1 MASVSVSSLI
11 LFIAAMVIAAGVAGT
26 MMTSVQSVSDAFGE
40 RSDDLARD
48 IETEVTII
56 SDPGSGAVYDAETE
70 TITVLLKNTG
80 DRPLPARTSAVD
92 VLVDGQYVS
101 ADATRLTVVDDSDWR
116 PGAVARLEIDRS
128 LAGGSHRLAVNV
140 DGDREVLRFYT

>member
-1 MASVSVSSLI
+1 VASVSVSSLI

-56 SDPGSGAVYDAETE
+56 SDPGSGAVYDADTE

-80 DRPLPARTSAVD
+80 DRSLPARASAVD

-116 PGAVARLEIDRS
+116 PGAVVRLEVDRS
-128 LAGGSHRLAVNV
+128 LASGSHRLAVNV
-140 DGDREVLRFYT
+140 NDDREVLRFYT